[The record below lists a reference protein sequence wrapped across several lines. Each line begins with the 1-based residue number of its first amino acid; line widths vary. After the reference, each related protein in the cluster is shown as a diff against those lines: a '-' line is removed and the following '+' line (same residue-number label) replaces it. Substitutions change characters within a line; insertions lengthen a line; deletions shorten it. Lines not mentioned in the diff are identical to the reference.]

1 MTGSMVSIRVIPNHR
16 KCEMCARIFMHLQV
30 PPPNLWRIFLYL
42 STLSLHLFPFIFFL
56 VFLTAGWFYF
66 PPPAVI
72 CNIPLHLIPMANTFI
87 ALCLTSSQISAIF
100 VKYLSKPIEV
110 FGLLLKW
117 VKYWRAWRQDL
128 TSLPSNPRLFDVHS
142 YCSTTAVLPCQVIKH
157 YLVISSHKNKRSE
170 ICQRSD

>member
-1 MTGSMVSIRVIPNHR
+1 MTRLHGEHPCHSQSQEVWDVCKNIHAPPSSTSQFVKNIPVSLN
-16 KCEMCARIFMHLQV
+16 
-30 PPPNLWRIFLYL
+30 
-42 STLSLHLFPFIFFL
+42 LFPFIFFL

-72 CNIPLHLIPMANTFI
+72 GNIPLHLIPMANTFI

-100 VKYLSKPIEV
+100 VKYLSKPIEL

-128 TSLPSNPRLFDVHS
+128 TSLPSNPRLWCSQLLFHHC
-142 YCSTTAVLPCQVIKH
+142 CSTVP
-157 YLVISSHKNKRSE
+157 SHKTLSGNIKS
-170 ICQRSD
+170 